1 MSVRSVLK
9 TVFGFS
15 ALICTAALTIPGFV
29 SGSGTTVTETILEVQ
44 GYDTYGKA
52 LAEQVAAGDGG
63 GIDSTFRNSGVELD
77 PGGKAYYAV
86 NGVHPVR
93 RGDYSSYY
101 PKSIV
106 KASLKDDSIIKVY
119 SFDKVNGRDVD
130 MEALTFAAD
139 PAKLYIGDEYNFI
152 YELDLASGV
161 ITNEWNLADI
171 GIRTNVDKGIE
182 ALTYSAET
190 GCFYAGIQG
199 TGEILCLELKKNSVV
214 KIDSFSIESG
224 WAPSGLSAHK
234 DGHLY
239 IVSMRGRGGSG
250 NQMIF
255 KYDMKGILKSKITIP
270 ASLGMTRP
278 DGIAFDKEGKPT
290 PAAIGFAKKGKYVF
304 IVDSQGP
311 LYGGYSLYRIPWKSP
326 AL

>member
-1 MSVRSVLK
+1 MSVQSIMK
-9 TVFGFS
+9 TVFGFT
-15 ALICTAALTIPGFV
+15 ALIVTTVLTIPGLS
-29 SGSGTTVTETILEVQ
+29 SGNGSTVTETIWETQ

-63 GIDSTFRNSGVELD
+63 GADATFRNSGVALD
-77 PGGKAYYAV
+77 PGGQAYYAV

-106 KASLKDDSIIKVY
+106 KASLEDDSIIKVF
-119 SFDKVNGRDVD
+119 SFGKVNGRDVD

-152 YELDLASGV
+152 YELDLASGE
-161 ITNEWNLADI
+161 ITNEWDLASV
-171 GIRTNVDKGIE
+171 GVRTNVDKGIE
-182 ALTYSAET
+182 ALTYSSAT

-199 TGEILCLELKKNSVV
+199 TGEILCLELKKNSVSRV
-214 KIDSFSIESG
+214 DSFSLESG
-224 WAPSGLSAHK
+224 WAPSGLFAHK

-239 IVSMRGRGGSG
+239 IVSMRGGGRSG

-255 KYDMKGILKSKITIP
+255 KYDIKGILKSKITIP

-278 DGIAFDKEGKPT
+278 DGIAFDEE
-290 PAAIGFAKKGKYVF
+290 GKYVF

-311 LYGGYSLYRIPWKSP
+311 IYGGYSLYRIPWK
-326 AL
+326 ALSSN

>member
-1 MSVRSVLK
+1 MSVQSIVK
-9 TVFGFS
+9 TVFGFT
-15 ALICTAALTIPGFV
+15 ALIFTVVLTIPGPA
-29 SGSGTTVTETILEVQ
+29 SGSGSTVTETILETK

-52 LAEQVAAGDGG
+52 LAEQVTAGDGG
-63 GIDSTFRNSGVELD
+63 GIDSTFRNSGVTLD
-77 PGGKAYYAV
+77 PGGNAYYAV

-106 KASLKDDSIIKVY
+106 KASLKDDSIIKAY
-119 SFDKVNGRDVD
+119 SFRKVNGRDVD

-139 PAKLYIGDEYNFI
+139 PTKLYIGDEYNFI
-152 YELDLASGV
+152 YELDLASGK
-161 ITNEWNLADI
+161 ITNEWDLATI

-182 ALTYSAET
+182 ALTYSTAT
-190 GCFYAGIQG
+190 GCFYAGLQG
-199 TGEILCLELKKNSVV
+199 TGEILVLDLKKEGVSR
-214 KIDSFSIESG
+214 IDSFSLESG
-224 WAPSGLSAHK
+224 WAPSGLFAHR

-239 IVSMRGRGGSG
+239 IVSMRGGGRSG

-278 DGIAFDKEGKPT
+278 DGIAFDEEGS
-290 PAAIGFAKKGKYVF
+290 VF

-311 LYGGYSLYRIPWKSP
+311 LYGGYSLYRIPWKTPPSK
-326 AL
+326 